1 MNGKILITGS
11 SGFIGSHLKNGLAS
25 HGYEIASFNSCDGDI
40 SKAKLNFTNI
50 DFVFHLAGKSFV
62 PDSWRNPKG
71 FYEINVVGTLNVLEF
86 CRNNNIGVLLM
97 SSYVYGIPEVLP
109 INENHP
115 INPNNPYAHSKVLA
129 ENLCLFYQN
138 HFNLPVCILRPFNI
152 YGRGMNNKLL
162 IAEIISQLYD
172 KKSKEIILQDLSPR
186 RDYLFVDD
194 LVEAMIMLFEKRK
207 TGVYNIGS
215 GESLSVEEIVKSIII
230 ASPIGKTYSSKN
242 SVRKNE
248 IPDVVA
254 DISKITS
261 EIGWKPKH
269 SFEEGI
275 RKTLAPE
282 KDKVAV

>member
-11 SGFIGSHLKNGLAS
+11 SGFIGSHLKNELAS
-25 HGYEIASFNSCDGDI
+25 RGYRIVCFNSSDGDI
-40 SKAKLNFTNI
+40 SKAKLNFKNI

-62 PDSWRNPKG
+62 PDSWKNPKG
-71 FYEINVVGTLNVLEF
+71 FYEINMGGTLNVLEF
-86 CRNNNIGVLLM
+86 CRKNKIGVLLM

-129 ENLCLFYQN
+129 ENLCVFYQK

-152 YGRGMNNKLL
+152 YGRGMNNKFL
-162 IAEIISQLYD
+162 ISEIISQLHD
-172 KKSKEIILQDLSPR
+172 KKSEKIILQDLRPR

-194 LVEAMIMLFEKRK
+194 LIEAMIMLFEKRK

-215 GESLSVEEIVKSIII
+215 GKSLSVEEVVKSIII
-230 ASPIGKTYSSKN
+230 ASPINKKYSSKN

-269 SFEEGI
+269 AFEEGI
-275 RKTLAPE
+275 RKTLAQG
-282 KDKVAV
+282 KA

>member
-11 SGFIGSHLKNGLAS
+11 SGFIGSHLKNELALR
-25 HGYEIASFNSCDGDI
+25 GYRIVSFNSSDGDI
-40 SKAKLNFTNI
+40 SKVKLNFKSV

-62 PDSWRNPKG
+62 PDSWKNPKV
-71 FYEINVVGTLNVLEF
+71 FYDINVGGTLNVLEF
-86 CRNNNIGVLLM
+86 CRKNKSGLLLM

-115 INPNNPYAHSKVLA
+115 INPNNPYAHSKVLG
-129 ENLCLFYQN
+129 ENLSVFYQK

-152 YGRGMNNKLL
+152 YGRGMNNKFL
-162 IAEIISQLYD
+162 IAEIISQLHD
-172 KKSKEIILQDLSPR
+172 KKNKRIILQDLSPR
-186 RDYLFVDD
+186 RDYLFVAD

-215 GESLSVEEIVKSIII
+215 GKSLSVDEVVNAIIS
-230 ASPIGKTYSSKN
+230 ASPINKEYSSNN

-254 DISKITS
+254 DISKVTS

-269 SFEEGI
+269 AFEEGI
-275 RKTLAPE
+275 RKTLAQE
-282 KDKVAV
+282 KA